1 MTDQFFVDADGLD
14 TGRNGY
20 REKATELE
28 ALTQRIQALGSSGR
42 VSEAAG
48 HDKNGNAF
56 AQTHM
61 KAVAEIRD
69 GVRLWAKAVDGT
81 SDAIHDMAG
90 SFREA
95 DQGAFDMA
103 RDLQKNFLQLQED
116 VSKPPASS

>member
-28 ALTQRIQALGSSGR
+28 ALVQRIQALGSSGR

-48 HDKNGNAF
+48 NDKNGNAF
-56 AQTHM
+56 AQTHI
-61 KAVAEIRD
+61 KAVGEIRD

-81 SDAIHDMAG
+81 SDAIGDMAG
-90 SFREA
+90 SFRDA

-116 VSKPPASS
+116 VSKPPTA

>member
-14 TGRNGY
+14 TGRNGF

-28 ALTQRIQALGSSGR
+28 ALVQRIQALGSSGR
-42 VSEAAG
+42 VSAAAG
-48 HDKNGNAF
+48 NDKNGHAF
-56 AQTHM
+56 AETHL
-61 KAVAEIRD
+61 KSVQEIRD
-69 GVRLWAKAVDGT
+69 GVKLWATAVDGT
-81 SDAIHDMAG
+81 SDAVGDMAG

-116 VSKPPASS
+116 ISKPPTA